1 MSASHAGDEQRWAPT
16 HVQVT
21 VLRARGLRAKGKHG
35 TSDVYTIIQV
45 GKEKFSTS
53 VAEKTTSPE
62 WKEECSFELLP
73 GVLEAGGRSA
83 YPPGSSDLVLTVMHR
98 ALIGLDVF
106 LGHADIPLD
115 KVFQERIPLRNEW
128 YKLHS
133 KSGKKE
139 KERGEVQV
147 TVQFTRNNLTASMY
161 DLSVKD
167 KPRSTFGKLKDKM
180 KSKKRGEESASAIVP
195 SGYGALSGRVSRTA
209 SEGGEVEEDEE
220 ELGPRE
226 GKKSKMK
233 NFFQKAKLH
242 KSADTH
248 SNTSLASE
256 SSVSSSPGG
265 SLSPT
270 AGISVVVSD
279 LSNSPSN
286 SSNLTVDSPVHT
298 IQPSPRLPTHKRA
311 FSDEASQI
319 AATQPQ
325 PRAVESLKA
334 RSGVLSKS
342 SLCINGSHVYNEPT
356 APAPVAPLPTTL
368 GLLQKSS
375 PLSRSLQNLTKKSED
390 PHKALTDARRWS
402 LDKPEK
408 EPADQLS
415 ISAQEGP
422 GRGTMAHNSESK
434 PVHVTVPMVSTA
446 AESGTDGKKHRLNLF
461 SHGKGDS
468 SGKGG
473 EGGKGAEPGSGQAH
487 PPSEEKHKAW
497 FGSKDPQNKPSS
509 TVWASPPS
517 SGPGDST
524 STQDGIWQSS
534 DLPNEKSIGLIGRQ
548 SSEPAVSFSSGEI
561 SRVAATPCLF
571 SSYSM
576 SEALGEWDESFDA
589 FAASRLKPAQK
600 DKLTSLQ
607 ESSFFLPS
615 SPGLS
620 SCPQER
626 STSAIIGKIESE
638 ILPCFVQA
646 GNAPPVPPRK
656 PLGAGAQEVRR
667 ESWLD
672 RAQELTVR
680 KEASL
685 LSQTDAASKHF
696 HREEQRKKEICLSL
710 NSLRGEV
717 GISSAPAKESYVAL
731 QDEAGN
737 KDATS
742 DCNNSPT
749 DLNVTPQFVST
760 CSVTFM
766 NKSVMKPKA
775 GNINH
780 QSPVLSVTNSLEY
793 PEINEEMVKESST
806 LDPEGSK
813 ETLGSEVTSGTQT
826 LSKEEIGSEES
837 ERNANSSHVFTQ
849 ETTGST
855 GRVTDKEKSSP
866 ATFCR
871 QNIDNKE
878 ALHPATEFTKPE
890 SHTQGSGVSCTET
903 STVPRSIVVGPVQS
917 LSEVLTKISEITAT
931 KSPNTAL
938 GVAKNTP
945 VSSAPDS
952 NVSPDLNT
960 PATNPHKCLGSFTE
974 LSAEALQPAKSLDSP
989 SVDFTSALECNN
1001 NAIEMVT
1008 SLSDSDP
1015 FMAIDSSPE
1024 VITNEFD
1031 SYEPKTLESFTE
1043 VFTCASAA
1051 KLVDSS
1057 SKVRI
1062 DASFSAPTKTDSSAV
1077 IVIDTPDSLALMSVS
1092 EGSLDIPRAEALKPF
1107 FFSQTLPTVDA
1118 KADQMTSLETG
1129 IPRIISDGS
1138 ITNLPASTL
1147 GGRNEGS
1154 KTNSES
1160 CLNTES
1166 SPELTDRDLNV
1177 DINSKLVEELKANLF
1192 APSASICNTPQGDE
1206 QSTNSKT
1213 NLFSCATNISAEGT
1227 FVLPVQSTTAA
1238 DTTNVPVLDVDLM
1251 TLDPA
1256 NALQEDHEQN
1266 PSNLNVMQENSVVP
1280 YYMESTAVTNDFKN
1294 SNIPEAPCPAVD
1306 NETTTGQS
1314 LGILGDAFPT
1324 NTDYLALNL
1333 KGQSVA
1339 IPLGPEPKPENPFI
1353 DISLTPNSST
1363 LLSNAPNKE
1372 VTLLSENEQV
1382 RKPPP
1387 KPPRLLAEHFTDNV
1401 LDSCLNKVTGLMTVE
1416 GTLKKKDNGE
1426 LEIPVT
1432 GSVVHSSNEVTV
1444 SDHYRTCK
1452 SKFLQEGSGH
1462 ANVEEKVKMRDA
1474 HAPSSPF
1481 EIISSD
1487 QSMEAWQLQPDSSH
1501 TEFKRPLSG
1510 DLGDSWDKSC
1520 LKNQGNFRVKEEL
1533 NTSDLMFWSAEELK
1547 DLPAQLQESSN
1558 HNKEVYL
1565 NERTYSIQN
1574 RPAQP
1579 DNLTATLQSNNPSPG
1594 TAAKNQTQN
1603 EGDMLQVSGENKLTV
1618 SNLPMF
1624 SELLKN
1630 KDQERA
1636 SLSHTPTPS
1645 DLSYMV
1651 SQDPVIEFK
1660 PDDFGK
1666 PQEEDLQKPQTKGV
1680 HMENP
1685 LAFAISL
1692 PAFSKNN
1699 PFSTIPGTDQLS
1711 SSVSHHRKELAFKD
1725 PQSCWNS
1732 LPEAQMS
1739 KFLVHDSTPL
1749 ASSTPSLVAATNS
1762 EFTHFPSPIL
1772 SSSTVRPAAGTTQAA
1787 APSSFRPPP
1796 PIASAFTVLPEETQ
1810 PADHFLQS
1818 HKSSPHPVKPLS
1830 SAASQEEKK
1839 MDRSVLSSGLEK
1851 LKSTIH
1857 PARNTKHGDPEAER
1871 LKAMSTD
1878 GVASYYHLTHD
1889 ELITLLLEREKELEK
1904 KGADLHKMAL
1914 QVRDLEDYIDTLL
1927 VRIMEQTPTLLQVKP
1942 TGK

>member
-497 FGSKDPQNKPSS
+497 FGSKDPQNKPS
-509 TVWASPPS
+509 
-517 SGPGDST
+517 
-524 STQDGIWQSS
+524 
-534 DLPNEKSIGLIGRQ
+534 
-548 SSEPAVSFSSGEI
+548 
-561 SRVAATPCLF
+561 
-571 SSYSM
+571 
-576 SEALGEWDESFDA
+576 
-589 FAASRLKPAQK
+589 
-600 DKLTSLQ
+600 
-607 ESSFFLPS
+607 
-615 SPGLS
+615 
-620 SCPQER
+620 
-626 STSAIIGKIESE
+626 
-638 ILPCFVQA
+638 
-646 GNAPPVPPRK
+646 
-656 PLGAGAQEVRR
+656 
-667 ESWLD
+667 
-672 RAQELTVR
+672 
-680 KEASL
+680 
-685 LSQTDAASKHF
+685 
-696 HREEQRKKEICLSL
+696 
-710 NSLRGEV
+710 
-717 GISSAPAKESYVAL
+717 
-731 QDEAGN
+731 
-737 KDATS
+737 
-742 DCNNSPT
+742 
-749 DLNVTPQFVST
+749 
-760 CSVTFM
+760 
-766 NKSVMKPKA
+766 
-775 GNINH
+775 
-780 QSPVLSVTNSLEY
+780 
-793 PEINEEMVKESST
+793 
-806 LDPEGSK
+806 
-813 ETLGSEVTSGTQT
+813 
-826 LSKEEIGSEES
+826 
-837 ERNANSSHVFTQ
+837 
-849 ETTGST
+849 
-855 GRVTDKEKSSP
+855 
-866 ATFCR
+866 
-871 QNIDNKE
+871 
-878 ALHPATEFTKPE
+878 
-890 SHTQGSGVSCTET
+890 
-903 STVPRSIVVGPVQS
+903 
-917 LSEVLTKISEITAT
+917 
-931 KSPNTAL
+931 
-938 GVAKNTP
+938 
-945 VSSAPDS
+945 
-952 NVSPDLNT
+952 
-960 PATNPHKCLGSFTE
+960 
-974 LSAEALQPAKSLDSP
+974 
-989 SVDFTSALECNN
+989 
-1001 NAIEMVT
+1001 
-1008 SLSDSDP
+1008 
-1015 FMAIDSSPE
+1015 
-1024 VITNEFD
+1024 
-1031 SYEPKTLESFTE
+1031 
-1043 VFTCASAA
+1043 
-1051 KLVDSS
+1051 
-1057 SKVRI
+1057 
-1062 DASFSAPTKTDSSAV
+1062 
-1077 IVIDTPDSLALMSVS
+1077 
-1092 EGSLDIPRAEALKPF
+1092 
-1107 FFSQTLPTVDA
+1107 
-1118 KADQMTSLETG
+1118 
-1129 IPRIISDGS
+1129 
-1138 ITNLPASTL
+1138 
-1147 GGRNEGS
+1147 
-1154 KTNSES
+1154 
-1160 CLNTES
+1160 
-1166 SPELTDRDLNV
+1166 
-1177 DINSKLVEELKANLF
+1177 
-1192 APSASICNTPQGDE
+1192 
-1206 QSTNSKT
+1206 
-1213 NLFSCATNISAEGT
+1213 
-1227 FVLPVQSTTAA
+1227 
-1238 DTTNVPVLDVDLM
+1238 
-1251 TLDPA
+1251 
-1256 NALQEDHEQN
+1256 
-1266 PSNLNVMQENSVVP
+1266 
-1280 YYMESTAVTNDFKN
+1280 
-1294 SNIPEAPCPAVD
+1294 
-1306 NETTTGQS
+1306 
-1314 LGILGDAFPT
+1314 
-1324 NTDYLALNL
+1324 
-1333 KGQSVA
+1333 
-1339 IPLGPEPKPENPFI
+1339 
-1353 DISLTPNSST
+1353 
-1363 LLSNAPNKE
+1363 
-1372 VTLLSENEQV
+1372 
-1382 RKPPP
+1382 
-1387 KPPRLLAEHFTDNV
+1387 
-1401 LDSCLNKVTGLMTVE
+1401 
-1416 GTLKKKDNGE
+1416 
-1426 LEIPVT
+1426 
-1432 GSVVHSSNEVTV
+1432 
-1444 SDHYRTCK
+1444 
-1452 SKFLQEGSGH
+1452 
-1462 ANVEEKVKMRDA
+1462 
-1474 HAPSSPF
+1474 
-1481 EIISSD
+1481 
-1487 QSMEAWQLQPDSSH
+1487 
-1501 TEFKRPLSG
+1501 
-1510 DLGDSWDKSC
+1510 
-1520 LKNQGNFRVKEEL
+1520 
-1533 NTSDLMFWSAEELK
+1533 
-1547 DLPAQLQESSN
+1547 
-1558 HNKEVYL
+1558 
-1565 NERTYSIQN
+1565 
-1574 RPAQP
+1574 
-1579 DNLTATLQSNNPSPG
+1579 
-1594 TAAKNQTQN
+1594 
-1603 EGDMLQVSGENKLTV
+1603 
-1618 SNLPMF
+1618 
-1624 SELLKN
+1624 
-1630 KDQERA
+1630 
-1636 SLSHTPTPS
+1636 
-1645 DLSYMV
+1645 
-1651 SQDPVIEFK
+1651 
-1660 PDDFGK
+1660 
-1666 PQEEDLQKPQTKGV
+1666 
-1680 HMENP
+1680 
-1685 LAFAISL
+1685 
-1692 PAFSKNN
+1692 
-1699 PFSTIPGTDQLS
+1699 
-1711 SSVSHHRKELAFKD
+1711 
-1725 PQSCWNS
+1725 
-1732 LPEAQMS
+1732 
-1739 KFLVHDSTPL
+1739 
-1749 ASSTPSLVAATNS
+1749 
-1762 EFTHFPSPIL
+1762 
-1772 SSSTVRPAAGTTQAA
+1772 
-1787 APSSFRPPP
+1787 
-1796 PIASAFTVLPEETQ
+1796 
-1810 PADHFLQS
+1810 
-1818 HKSSPHPVKPLS
+1818 PHPVKPLS